1 MPLLLRDCRE
11 PPRSPWCSGTVSR
24 LETLPGMGEPAKDTR
39 SLRVEQAHLRWR
51 RGSMAMRTHDGR
63 EPAPA
68 GPLFGLS
75 PEEAWRRFAFSGRQP
90 CEVYAHPGPWVVAIL
105 LWPHACPTYVALWSW
120 CGYCGGPTQDIGYVE
135 DGGAQW
141 LCHPCAEWAQI
152 LRPGVVKGAFVLMPR
167 PESSAHGHLAPQ

>member
-1 MPLLLRDCRE
+1 
-11 PPRSPWCSGTVSR
+11 
-24 LETLPGMGEPAKDTR
+24 
-39 SLRVEQAHLRWR
+39 
-51 RGSMAMRTHDGR
+51 MRMHDGR

-105 LWPHACPTYVALWSW
+105 LWPHACPTYGVLWSW

-141 LCHPCAEWAQI
+141 LCHPCAEWAQL
-152 LRPGVVKGAFVLMPR
+152 LRPGVVKGAFVLMPK
-167 PESSAHGHLAPQ
+167 PGSGAHGHLAPQ

>member
-1 MPLLLRDCRE
+1 
-11 PPRSPWCSGTVSR
+11 
-24 LETLPGMGEPAKDTR
+24 
-39 SLRVEQAHLRWR
+39 
-51 RGSMAMRTHDGR
+51 MRTHDGR

-105 LWPHACPTYVALWSW
+105 LWPHACPAYVALWSC
-120 CGYCGGPTQDIGYVE
+120 CGYCSGPTQDVGYVE
-135 DGGAQW
+135 DGGVQW

-152 LRPGVVKGAFVLMPR
+152 LRPGVVKGAFVLMPK
-167 PESSAHGHLAPQ
+167 PGNGAHGHLAAQ